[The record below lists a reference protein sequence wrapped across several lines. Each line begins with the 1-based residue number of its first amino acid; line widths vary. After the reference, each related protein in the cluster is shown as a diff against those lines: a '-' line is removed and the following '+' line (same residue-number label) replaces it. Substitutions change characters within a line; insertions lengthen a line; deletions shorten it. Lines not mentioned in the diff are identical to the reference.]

1 MVVKEP
7 EDLQQALHRCWRI
20 YQNLFDAA
28 PDAIILV
35 DEKGEIIDLNRQA
48 ISTFGFHPQE
58 LLGQQ
63 IEVLVPEPYRH
74 YHAQYRRPYQAQ
86 PTTRPMDSGIELY
99 ARRKDGT
106 GFPVDIMLSPM
117 DSGSDNMVICVIRDI
132 THRKRLQDEMAELL
146 DDLRATNLEL
156 LRAYEFTLQGWA
168 RALELRDV
176 KTEGHTQR
184 VTEMTV
190 RLARAVSVEE
200 DRIGDIRRGALLHDI
215 GKLGIPDSI
224 LLKSGPLTEEEWHIM
239 RQHPGYAYDMLS
251 AIPYL
256 RPALDIPYYHHEHW
270 DGTGYPNGLK
280 GEAIPLPARLFAVV
294 DEWDALRTD
303 RPYRRAWPE
312 DKVRHYMQEQAGRH
326 FDPQIV
332 RKFLQIF

>member
-1 MVVKEP
+1 MVVKDT

-28 PDAIILV
+28 PDAILLV
-35 DEKGEIIDLNRQA
+35 NETGEIIDMNRQA
-48 ISTFGFHPQE
+48 ISTFGFGPQE
-58 LLGQQ
+58 LLGEQ
-63 IEVLVPEPYRH
+63 IEVLVPESYRLDHIQYRH
-74 YHAQYRRPYQAQ
+74 RYQAQ
-86 PTTRPMDSGIELY
+86 PTTRPMDSGMELY

-106 GFPVDIMLSPM
+106 RFPVDIMLSPM
-117 DSGSDNMVICVIRDI
+117 DTGFDNMIICVIRDI
-132 THRKRLQDEMAELL
+132 THRKRLQDEMADLL
-146 DDLRATNLEL
+146 DDLRASNREL
-156 LRAYEFTLQGWA
+156 LMAYEFTLHGWA
-168 RALELRDV
+168 KALELRDG

-190 RLARAVSVEE
+190 HLARAVGVEE

-239 RQHPGYAYDMLS
+239 RQHPRYAYELLS

-256 RPALDIPYYHHEHW
+256 RSALDIPYHHHEHW
-270 DGTGYPNGLK
+270 DGSGYPNGLQ

-312 DKVRHYMQEQAGRH
+312 DKVRRYLRQQAGKH

-332 RKFLQIF
+332 QQFLQIF